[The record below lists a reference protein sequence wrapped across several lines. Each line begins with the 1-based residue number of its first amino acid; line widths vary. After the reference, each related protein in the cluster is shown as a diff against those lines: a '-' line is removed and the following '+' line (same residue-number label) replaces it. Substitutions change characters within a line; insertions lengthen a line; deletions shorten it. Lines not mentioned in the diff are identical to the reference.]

1 MHLQHIRKVHRWTFS
16 CLEGTLNNIWMVEY
30 ANEYM
35 FCAFLTSDKDTFK
48 KAFLSYIV
56 DRKISCFHSFVPR
69 MSCCELAVMTLAEK
83 SQTSHIFWCYPCSA
97 YHQEALFVIWSE
109 PLRVLM
115 GFPGRLL
122 IDCHHNDLIPEIDTR
137 LKEDPQLFITWV
149 CADPHHKRKKM
160 T

>member
-1 MHLQHIRKVHRWTFS
+1 MCICSTSGKFTDGLSHAWKVRLITFEWLNIQMNMCSVHFSPLIRTR
-16 CLEGTLNNIWMVEY
+16 L
-30 ANEYM
+30 
-35 FCAFLTSDKDTFK
+35 K

-56 DRKISCFHSFVPR
+56 DRKICCHSFVPR
-69 MSCCELAVMTLAEK
+69 MSCCEPAVLTLAEK
-83 SQTSHIFWCYPCSA
+83 SQTSHIFWCHPCSA
-97 YHQEALFVIWSE
+97 YQQEASFVVWSE
-109 PLRVLM
+109 PLRVLV

-122 IDCHHNDLIPEIDTR
+122 IDCHHNDLIPEIDTP